1 MKKIKSKAN
10 IILIGA
16 GGHARSCIDVIEQN
30 GNFIIVGLT
39 GTKEELGNELM
50 GYPIVGTDN
59 DLPELANK
67 YEYAMITVGQ
77 IQSFT
82 LRQRLYMKVAD
93 LGFIL
98 PSIISPF
105 AHVSRHAEIGNGSII
120 MHGSI
125 VNANAKVGNNCIINS
140 NALIEHDANIQDHSH
155 ISTGAIVNGGARIGV
170 GSFIG
175 SGSLIKQGIT
185 LGRECIVG
193 MGLSIRHDCA
203 DKSKILK
210 NMKT

>member
-1 MKKIKSKAN
+1 MKKIKNKPN

-39 GTKEELGNELM
+39 GTQEELDNELM

-59 DLPELANK
+59 DLPELAKK

-82 LRQRLYMKVAD
+82 LRQSLYEKVAD

-105 AHVSRHAEIGNGSII
+105 AHVSCHAEIGNGSII

-140 NALIEHDANIQDHSH
+140 NTLIEHDANIEDHSH
-155 ISTGAIVNGGARIGV
+155 ISTGAIVNGGARIGL

-193 MGLSIRHDCA
+193 MGLSIRHDYA